1 MVYYLPDS
9 ILDHVDI
16 LVRGNQGLS
25 SFLLELKLGGCGRGS
40 VYMIG
45 GEYKEKIDI
54 KQVYNNKHEILY
66 FEGLR
71 A

>member
-16 LVRGNQGLS
+16 SVRGNQGLS
-25 SFLLELKLGGCGRGS
+25 SVLLELMLGGCGRGS
-40 VYMIG
+40 VYMAG
-45 GEYKEKIDI
+45 GEYKEKIGI
-54 KQVYNNKHEILY
+54 KQVYNIKHEIPH